1 MYNLYQLWI
10 QVFAIHVCN
19 PFTWN
24 NVKVDL
30 NALHEEFR
38 LVITLLPVVQAIN
51 CGGHPLFADCDPK
64 YTAALEEAQLPRDR
78 LLNVI
83 TALLVGNHEIVAA
96 VVNQSYK
103 VLAVTQPPNN
113 VSKKGSDTEDGSD
126 SDVSEAHSNAGG
138 SQPPNQKPPGIFA
151 IRNPCSTDTYTFTDD
166 YLLAQ
171 KGKSHR
177 ETSFGAWKDLF
188 DIK

>member
-1 MYNLYQLWI
+1 M
-10 QVFAIHVCN
+10 
-19 PFTWN
+19 
-24 NVKVDL
+24 
-30 NALHEEFR
+30 
-38 LVITLLPVVQAIN
+38 LLPVVQAIN
-51 CGGHPLFADCDPK
+51 CGGRPLFADCDPK
-64 YTAALEEAQLPRDR
+64 YTAALEEAQLPRDW
-78 LLNVI
+78 LLNAI
-83 TALLVGNHEIVAA
+83 TALLVQNHEIVAA

-103 VLAVTQPPNN
+103 VLAVKQPLNN
-113 VSKKGSDTEDGSD
+113 VSKQGGDTEDGLD
-126 SDVSEAHSNAGG
+126 SDVSEAHSSNGG

-151 IRNPCSTDTYTFTDD
+151 IRNPCNTDTYTFTDN